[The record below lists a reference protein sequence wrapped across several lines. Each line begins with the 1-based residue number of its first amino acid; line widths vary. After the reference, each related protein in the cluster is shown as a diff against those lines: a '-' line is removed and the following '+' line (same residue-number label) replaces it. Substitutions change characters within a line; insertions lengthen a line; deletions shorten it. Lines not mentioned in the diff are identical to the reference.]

1 MKKRKYNYKSRN
13 FFKNFIEERIMKTE
27 NFSHVGKTIS
37 IFLGFLLSLTAVTGV
52 SAAEDMSSVEQID
65 YIKSVVDRYV
75 DNKENM
81 TDERVKTSIRKEV
94 GEKLILKPTQRMLD
108 ANLKALN
115 EQARQIVAKK
125 NTIDLDAVKAKL
137 QREAEAQYTMYK
149 LRDQVSVRV
158 KRRNIISNIRG
169 IYYRITQEN
178 VLIGNTT
185 VLLRDLDEL
194 TRSKFDKELNQYLK
208 NQYVMK
214 GIAEIQRG
222 QMDEQQ
228 QVFRQLLAAQ
238 NRANE
243 KNGYVYVDRENR
255 WVTAEQIL
263 NNYLREQER
272 IYRENKAKEARLL
285 AEKRKKEAELAQ
297 QRAEEQRQYENET
310 AKAQA
315 AAAAQNE
322 TDGEMKK
329 SRRRTP
335 EGAAMDMF
343 AGGES
348 AEIPQDTGGSFIA
361 MSPQDLAEAMRKRL
375 VNEDAYKKLLERV
388 DAQNREIGE
397 YYWGIDADQGY
408 KKALWGFSETD
419 VYYALSKE
427 KEIAFLTTT
436 TLNRHDIIFPE
447 KSRPARI
454 YLYYFFGKLNE
465 LRIIMGSLKEREFK
479 IFTDS
484 LSAKYGNSDTQN
496 KFGKDDIF
504 HQIRRGALTQDRLP
518 VILPEA
524 EQKTYTEQGAAQ
536 DARRQDKSF
545 FVAAGSSAVPFVI
558 VWEGKIS
565 RGVLTFNYDAASGMY
580 SNVVFHKKCFPER
593 LEADRKKRAEA
604 AKKAAEAKN
613 KTTGADKKATTPTK
627 K

>member
-1 MKKRKYNYKSRN
+1 
-13 FFKNFIEERIMKTE
+13 MKTE

-243 KNGYVYVDRENR
+243 KNG
-255 WVTAEQIL
+255 
-263 NNYLREQER
+263 
-272 IYRENKAKEARLL
+272 
-285 AEKRKKEAELAQ
+285 
-297 QRAEEQRQYENET
+297 
-310 AKAQA
+310 
-315 AAAAQNE
+315 
-322 TDGEMKK
+322 
-329 SRRRTP
+329 
-335 EGAAMDMF
+335 
-343 AGGES
+343 
-348 AEIPQDTGGSFIA
+348 
-361 MSPQDLAEAMRKRL
+361 
-375 VNEDAYKKLLERV
+375 
-388 DAQNREIGE
+388 
-397 YYWGIDADQGY
+397 
-408 KKALWGFSETD
+408 
-419 VYYALSKE
+419 
-427 KEIAFLTTT
+427 
-436 TLNRHDIIFPE
+436 
-447 KSRPARI
+447 
-454 YLYYFFGKLNE
+454 
-465 LRIIMGSLKEREFK
+465 
-479 IFTDS
+479 
-484 LSAKYGNSDTQN
+484 
-496 KFGKDDIF
+496 
-504 HQIRRGALTQDRLP
+504 
-518 VILPEA
+518 
-524 EQKTYTEQGAAQ
+524 
-536 DARRQDKSF
+536 
-545 FVAAGSSAVPFVI
+545 
-558 VWEGKIS
+558 
-565 RGVLTFNYDAASGMY
+565 
-580 SNVVFHKKCFPER
+580 
-593 LEADRKKRAEA
+593 
-604 AKKAAEAKN
+604 
-613 KTTGADKKATTPTK
+613 
-627 K
+627 

>member
-1 MKKRKYNYKSRN
+1 
-13 FFKNFIEERIMKTE
+13 MKTE

-158 KRRNIISNIRG
+158 KRRNIISNVRG

-214 GIAEIQRG
+214 GIAGIQRG

-322 TDGEMKK
+322 TDVEKKK

-436 TLNRHDIIFPE
+436 TLNRHDIVFPE

-465 LRIIMGSLKEREFK
+465 LRIFMGSLKEREFK

-536 DARRQDKSF
+536 DAKRQDKSF

>member
-1 MKKRKYNYKSRN
+1 
-13 FFKNFIEERIMKTE
+13 MKTE

-37 IFLGFLLSLTAVTGV
+37 IFLGFLLSLTVVTGV

-125 NTIDLDAVKAKL
+125 NTIDLNAVKAKL
-137 QREAEAQYTMYK
+137 QREAEAQYPMYK

-158 KRRNIISNIRG
+158 KRRNIISNVRG

-194 TRSKFDKELNQYLK
+194 TRSKFDKELNQRLK
-208 NQYVMK
+208 NQYVAK
-214 GIAEIQRG
+214 GIAEIQRD

-238 NRANE
+238 NRTNE

-315 AAAAQNE
+315 AEAAQNE
-322 TDGEMKK
+322 TDGEKKK

-436 TLNRHDIIFPE
+436 TLNRHDIVFPE
-447 KSRPARI
+447 KSRPARV

-524 EQKTYTEQGAAQ
+524 EQKAYTEQGAAQ
-536 DARRQDKSF
+536 DAKRQDNSF
-545 FVAAGSSAVPFVI
+545 FVAAGASAVPFVV

-613 KTTGADKKATTPTK
+613 KTAGADKKATTPTK

>member
-1 MKKRKYNYKSRN
+1 
-13 FFKNFIEERIMKTE
+13 MKTE
-27 NFSHVGKTIS
+27 NFSRVGKTIS
-37 IFLGFLLSLTAVTGV
+37 IFFAFLLSFAAVTVV
-52 SAAEDMSSVEQID
+52 SAAEDMSSAEQID
-65 YIKSVVDRYV
+65 YIKSVVDRYF

-81 TDERVKTSIRKEV
+81 TDKRVKAAIRKEV
-94 GEKLILKPTQRMLD
+94 GEKLVLKPTQRMLD

-125 NTIDLDAVKAKL
+125 NTVDMNAVKAKL
-137 QREAEAQYTMYK
+137 QQEAEVQYPMYK

-158 KRRNIISNIRG
+158 KRRNLISNVRG

-178 VLIGNTT
+178 VLIGNST

-194 TRSKFDKELNQYLK
+194 TRSKFDKDLNQRLK
-208 NQYVMK
+208 EQYVAK
-214 GIAEIQRG
+214 GLAEIRRG

-238 NRANE
+238 NRTNE
-243 KNGYVYVDRENR
+243 KNGYVYIDRENR

-263 NNYLREQER
+263 NNYLRDQER
-272 IYRENKAKEARLL
+272 IYRENKEKEARLL

-297 QRAEEQRQYENET
+297 QRAEEQRQYENEA

-315 AAAAQNE
+315 AETAKNE
-322 TDGEMKK
+322 AEKEKKK
-329 SRRRTP
+329 SGRRLP

-343 AGGES
+343 SGGDAS
-348 AEIPQDTGGSFIA
+348 AIPQDTGGNFIA
-361 MSPQDLAEAMRKRL
+361 MSPQDLADAMRKRP
-375 VNEDAYKKLLERV
+375 VNEDAYQELLKRV

-397 YYWGIDADQGY
+397 HYWGIDADQGY
-408 KKALWGFSETD
+408 KKALWGFSETE

-427 KEIAFLTTT
+427 KEIAFLEKYTI
-436 TLNRHDIIFPE
+436 NRNDIIFPNG
-447 KSRPARI
+447 SRPSRI

-496 KFGKDDIF
+496 KFGKEDIF

-524 EQKTYTEQGAAQ
+524 EQKAYTEQGAAQ
-536 DARRQDKSF
+536 DAQRQNNSF
-545 FVAAGSSAVPFVI
+545 FVSASASAVPFVI
-558 VWEGKIS
+558 VWEGRIS
-565 RGVLTFNYDAASGMY
+565 RGVLTFNYDPASGMY
-580 SNVVFHKKCFPER
+580 SNVVFHKKCFPKR
-593 LEADRKKRAEA
+593 LEEDRAKRAEA

-613 KTTGADKKATTPTK
+613 KPADTDKKATPTK

>member
-1 MKKRKYNYKSRN
+1 
-13 FFKNFIEERIMKTE
+13 MKTE

-37 IFLGFLLSLTAVTGV
+37 IFLIFLLSFAAITGV
-52 SAAEDMSSVEQID
+52 SAAEDMSSQEQID

-81 TDERVKTSIRKEV
+81 TDERVKKSIRNEV

-125 NTIDLDAVKAKL
+125 NTIDLNAVKAKL
-137 QREAEAQYTMYK
+137 QQEADEQYTMYK

-158 KRRNIISNIRG
+158 KRRNIISNVRG

-194 TRSKFDKELNQYLK
+194 TRSKFDKELNQRLK
-208 NQYVMK
+208 EQHVAK
-214 GIAEIQRG
+214 GLAEVRRNL
-222 QMDEQQ
+222 MDEQQ
-228 QVFRQLLAAQ
+228 KVFRKLLAEQ
-238 NRANE
+238 NRVNE
-243 KNGYVYVDRENR
+243 KNGYVYVERENR

-263 NNYLREQER
+263 NNYLRDQER
-272 IYRENKAKEARLL
+272 SYRENKAKEARLL

-297 QRAEEQRQYENET
+297 QRAEEQRQYESEAAKVQAAET
-310 AKAQA
+310 AKKD
-315 AAAAQNE
+315 E
-322 TDGEMKK
+322 EEEKKK

-335 EGAAMDMF
+335 EGDALDMF
-343 AGGES
+343 AGGDAS
-348 AEIPQDTGGSFIA
+348 AIPQDTGGNFIA
-361 MSPQDLAEAMRKRL
+361 MSPQDLAEAMRKRT
-375 VNEDAYKKLLERV
+375 VNEDAYKKLMARA
-388 DAQNREIGE
+388 DAQIREIGE
-397 YYWGIDADQGY
+397 HYWGIDADQGY

-427 KEIAFLTTT
+427 KEIAFLTKMTI
-436 TLNRHDIIFPE
+436 NRDDIIFPE
-447 KSRPARI
+447 KSRPSRI

-465 LRIIMGSLKEREFK
+465 LRIVMGSLKEREFK
-479 IFTDS
+479 IFTDT

-496 KFGKDDIF
+496 KFGKEDIF

-518 VILPEA
+518 VILSEA
-524 EQKTYTEQGAAQ
+524 EQKAYTEQGTAQ
-536 DARRQDKSF
+536 DAQRQSTAT
-545 FVAAGSSAVPFVI
+545 FVDASSSAVPFVI
-558 VWEGKIS
+558 VWEGRIS

-580 SNVVFHKKCFPER
+580 RNVVFHKKCFPDK
-593 LEADRKKRAEA
+593 LKKDREKRAEA
-604 AKKAAEAKN
+604 AKKAVEAKN
-613 KTTGADKKATTPTK
+613 KTAETDKKATTPQK
-627 K
+627 SK

>member
-1 MKKRKYNYKSRN
+1 
-13 FFKNFIEERIMKTE
+13 
-27 NFSHVGKTIS
+27 
-37 IFLGFLLSLTAVTGV
+37 
-52 SAAEDMSSVEQID
+52 
-65 YIKSVVDRYV
+65 
-75 DNKENM
+75 
-81 TDERVKTSIRKEV
+81 
-94 GEKLILKPTQRMLD
+94 LD
-108 ANLKALN
+108 
-115 EQARQIVAKK
+115 
-125 NTIDLDAVKAKL
+125 
-137 QREAEAQYTMYK
+137 
-149 LRDQVSVRV
+149 
-158 KRRNIISNIRG
+158 
-169 IYYRITQEN
+169 
-178 VLIGNTT
+178 
-185 VLLRDLDEL
+185 
-194 TRSKFDKELNQYLK
+194 
-208 NQYVMK
+208 
-214 GIAEIQRG
+214 
-222 QMDEQQ
+222 
-228 QVFRQLLAAQ
+228 
-238 NRANE
+238 
-243 KNGYVYVDRENR
+243 
-255 WVTAEQIL
+255 
-263 NNYLREQER
+263 
-272 IYRENKAKEARLL
+272 NKAKEARRL

-297 QRAEEQRQYENET
+297 QKAEEERRNNAANQSTEQRDSAVRGQDGNEA
-310 AKAQA
+310 AKQSP
-315 AAAAQNE
+315 QQE
-322 TDGEMKK
+322 GRRTGPDGEVV
-329 SRRRTP
+329 
-335 EGAAMDMF
+335 DMF
-343 AGGES
+343 ANT
-348 AEIPQDTGGSFIA
+348 IPEDTGGDFIA
-361 MSPQDLAEAMRKRL
+361 MSPQALAEAMRKRP
-375 VNEDAYKKLLERV
+375 VNETAYKKLLERV

-524 EQKTYTEQGAAQ
+524 EQKVYTEQGAAQ
-536 DARRQDKSF
+536 DAKRQDNSF
-545 FVAAGSSAVPFVI
+545 FVAASSSAVPFVI

-613 KTTGADKKATTPTK
+613 KTAGADKKATTPTK